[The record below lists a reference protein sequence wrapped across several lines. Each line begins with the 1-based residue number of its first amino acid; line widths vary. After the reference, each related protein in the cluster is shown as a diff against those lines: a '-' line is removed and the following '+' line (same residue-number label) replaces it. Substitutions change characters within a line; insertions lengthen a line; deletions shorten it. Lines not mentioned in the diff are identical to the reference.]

1 MQQERC
7 HKVLQ
12 QIAWTD
18 ELVWHKICSLFYF
31 SATLS
36 GNTLNQPIKHRKK
49 HIQYQALY
57 RAVSCSA
64 HRGHKQKNIFD
75 SVNFLKTKKSCS
87 KSAKT
92 CLISW
97 TLLEIIWWNVH
108 QAKSSHLSTS
118 WKFEFRDVSVSP
130 STYLSVCLSKTN
142 MDQYCHEIW
151 YLYLWFLQWS
161 LEWSQ
166 LFFWPCGLY
175 HHYEAQISKSS
186 RQYVFV
192 SRRCTNI
199 VYLHMLTLFLS
210 LFIAMALVSGTRP
223 SM

>member
-118 WKFEFRDVSVSP
+118 WEFEFRDVSVSP
-130 STYLSVCLSKTN
+130 SVCLSVQDKYGPILPWNLIFIFMVLT
-142 MDQYCHEIW
+142 
-151 YLYLWFLQWS
+151 
-161 LEWSQ
+161 EWSQ
-166 LFFWPCGLY
+166 LFFWPWGLY

>member
-118 WKFEFRDVSVSP
+118 WEFEFRDVSVSP
-130 STYLSVCLSKTN
+130 SVCLSVQDKYGPILPWNLIFIFMVLT
-142 MDQYCHEIW
+142 MK
-151 YLYLWFLQWS
+151 LRMKPTVFLTLWTLPPLW
-161 LEWSQ
+161 
-166 LFFWPCGLY
+166 G
-175 HHYEAQISKSS
+175 
-186 RQYVFV
+186 
-192 SRRCTNI
+192 TNI
-199 VYLHMLTLFLS
+199 K
-210 LFIAMALVSGTRP
+210 I
-223 SM
+223 